1 MACIRV
7 RATAKRCM
15 RENRLSA
22 RIVALGVGVLALAAL
37 RMQFDALLEPV
48 ASGPVWAKIWVMA
61 AYFTILTNGL
71 VAVAMFAAAQGRA
84 LSGRVAGGVLLSI
97 LMVGIIYYVILA
109 RLWDPQ
115 GLAYWADQGL
125 HTAVPL
131 ATLGWWLAFAP
142 KDARLR
148 DLPFWLIWP
157 LVYCLY
163 SLIRGAMT
171 GFWPY
176 PFIDLPALG
185 PLRLSLNIAG
195 LVVAFGLLG
204 LVIVG
209 LGRGMRRSA

>member
-1 MACIRV
+1 
-7 RATAKRCM
+7 M

-22 RIVALGVGVLALAAL
+22 RIVAFGVGVLALAAL

-48 ASGPVWAKIWVMA
+48 ASAPVWARLWFMA
-61 AYFTILTNGL
+61 GYFTILTNL
-71 VAVAMFAAAQGRA
+71 MVAAMMFAGDQGRA
-84 LSGRVAGGVLLSI
+84 LTARIAGALLLSI
-97 LMVGIIYYVILA
+97 LMVAITYHAILA

-131 ATLGWWLAFAP
+131 ATLGWWLAFAL
-142 KDARLR
+142 KDTRLR
-148 DLPFWLIWP
+148 DLPSWLIWP

-163 SLIRGAMT
+163 SVIRGGMT

-185 PLRLSLNIAG
+185 PLRLGLNIAG

-209 LGRGMRRSA
+209 LGRVMRGSA